1 MKNIFYFIFT
11 ALIISCNNDK
21 NINITN
27 DSNKLLDSTENTT
40 DSVEL
45 PPTPLSTDNNTNN
58 KPITKSINKPK
69 EDLKN
74 EVVVTAINEQNDTVN
89 FYTFQDFLDNL
100 SNNNTYYINVPKF
113 NLSTLHKWKSGKH
126 FYWRCYIV
134 DGGWFEDI
142 YTTGQDIWGVSLILK
157 GLDNVN
163 IVGMNLDNTN
173 YYHNKTQ
180 ILNLTLHWYF

>member
-113 NLSTLHKWKSGKH
+113 NLSTL
-126 FYWRCYIV
+126 
-134 DGGWFEDI
+134 
-142 YTTGQDIWGVSLILK
+142 
-157 GLDNVN
+157 
-163 IVGMNLDNTN
+163 
-173 YYHNKTQ
+173 
-180 ILNLTLHWYF
+180 